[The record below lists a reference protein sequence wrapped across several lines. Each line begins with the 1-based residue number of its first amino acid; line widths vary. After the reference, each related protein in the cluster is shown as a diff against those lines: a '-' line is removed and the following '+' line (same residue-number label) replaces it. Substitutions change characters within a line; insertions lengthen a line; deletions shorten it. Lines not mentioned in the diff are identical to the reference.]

1 MPITP
6 RTERRFLL
14 MAERYLSVDFLEL
27 ETIEVSCQCGAVAVL
42 PPEKELKGEGKC
54 LL

>member
-1 MPITP
+1 
-6 RTERRFLL
+6 